1 MKLLLYFLLITLVG
15 RNEGNNYFP
24 HFRKLKSRSTA
35 SVQTAAAQD
44 LVRRL
49 IPDRADEFNIQV
61 DPYLAEGDKDVFTFV
76 TDKAT
81 GKMNITGNAG
91 VVATWGF
98 YHFLKFHCGC
108 HVSWG
113 GQQLNIPKPLP
124 VIEAPGYKMISN
136 DQFRYYE
143 NVCTVSYS
151 FVWYNWTDWE
161 RQIDWMALNGINL
174 PLAFNGQEAI
184 MQRVFTNMNFT
195 QKDLDDFFTGPAF
208 LAWFRMGNIQKWG
221 GPLPQSW
228 INDQLVL
235 QHRILRRMRSLG
247 MVPVLAGFGGHVP
260 ANIKK
265 LYPNVS
271 VSTLTNWS
279 QFKPPYTG
287 TTIINFDDPLFAEVG
302 RRFIEE
308 TIKELGTN
316 HVYATDLFNEMRP
329 KSSNITY
336 LKMSGAAIYKGMVS
350 ADPDAVWVMQG
361 WLFQDSSFWKLPQA
375 KALLTSV
382 PMGRMIVLDLFAEI
396 RPLWQK
402 FDSFFGQPFVWC
414 MLHNYGGTMDL
425 YGDIESVNVGPS
437 KARSYPNSSMIGI
450 GISPEGINQNY
461 VMYEFM
467 LDQGIGPG
475 PKNIAE
481 WISGYAKRRY
491 GVENHYIDKGWQLLR
506 GSVYSCN
513 ETIHDGHGN
522 VVFTGR
528 PHLNMKEAIWYD
540 TENLFYA
547 WDFFIFASNIVNTT
561 LFRYDLVDVTRNC
574 LEIMSQYYYKQI
586 INGYKRKDIMLLTKA
601 SHKLLSL
608 LNDLDTL
615 LASDSHFLLGN
626 WLEAA
631 KRLGYTD
638 QEKKLYEYNA
648 RNQITL
654 WGPNGEIAD
663 YASKQWAGLIK
674 HYYYPRWN
682 IFTKMLLNSLYTGI
696 PYSQEDFDYKVFY
709 EVEQPFTFDISIFP
723 TQPEGDTIYLAQ
735 EMFWKYRDVA
745 NLIFSKELPVYSNR
759 INKWKNLVNT
769 F

>member
-1 MKLLLYFLLITLVG
+1 MKLLLYFLIITLVG
-15 RNEGNNYFP
+15 RNEGNNHFP
-24 HFRKLKSRSTA
+24 HFRKLKSRATA

-44 LVRRL
+44 VVRRL
-49 IPDRADEFNIQV
+49 IPDRAEEFNIQV
-61 DPYLAEGDKDVFTFV
+61 DPQLAEGDKDVFTLV
-76 TDKAT
+76 TDKVT
-81 GKMNITGNAG
+81 GKINITGNAG

-124 VIEAPGYKMISN
+124 VIEAPGHRMVSN

-247 MVPVLAGFGGHVP
+247 MIPVLAGFGGHVP

-265 LYPNVS
+265 LYPNVN

-279 QFKPPYTG
+279 QFKPPYSG

-402 FDSFFGQPFVWC
+402 YDSFFGQPFVWC

-437 KARSYPNSSMIGI
+437 TARSYPNSSMIGI

-491 GVENHYIDKGWQLLR
+491 GVENRYIDIGWQLLR
-506 GSVYSCN
+506 GTVYSCN
-513 ETIHDGHGN
+513 KTIHDAHGN

-528 PHLNMKEAIWYD
+528 PHLNMKEAVS
-540 TENLFYA
+540 F
-547 WDFFIFASNIVNTT
+547 
-561 LFRYDLVDVTRNC
+561 VTN
-574 LEIMSQYYYKQI
+574 
-586 INGYKRKDIMLLTKA
+586 
-601 SHKLLSL
+601 
-608 LNDLDTL
+608 
-615 LASDSHFLLGN
+615 HF
-626 WLEAA
+626 
-631 KRLGYTD
+631 
-638 QEKKLYEYNA
+638 
-648 RNQITL
+648 
-654 WGPNGEIAD
+654 
-663 YASKQWAGLIK
+663 
-674 HYYYPRWN
+674 
-682 IFTKMLLNSLYTGI
+682 
-696 PYSQEDFDYKVFY
+696 
-709 EVEQPFTFDISIFP
+709 
-723 TQPEGDTIYLAQ
+723 
-735 EMFWKYRDVA
+735 
-745 NLIFSKELPVYSNR
+745 
-759 INKWKNLVNT
+759 
-769 F
+769 

>member
-1 MKLLLYFLLITLVG
+1 MKLLLYFLIITLVG
-15 RNEGNNYFP
+15 RNEGNNHFP
-24 HFRKLKSRSTA
+24 HFRKLKSRATA

-44 LVRRL
+44 VVRRL
-49 IPDRADEFNIQV
+49 IPDRAEEFNIQV
-61 DPYLAEGDKDVFTFV
+61 DPQLAEGDKDVFTLV
-76 TDKAT
+76 TDKVT
-81 GKMNITGNAG
+81 GKINITGNAG

-124 VIEAPGYKMISN
+124 VIEAPGHRMVSN

-247 MVPVLAGFGGHVP
+247 MIPVLAGFGGHVP

-265 LYPNVS
+265 LYPNVN

-279 QFKPPYTG
+279 QFKPPYSG

-402 FDSFFGQPFVWC
+402 YDSFFGQPFVWC

-437 KARSYPNSSMIGI
+437 TARSYPNSSMIGI

-491 GVENHYIDKGWQLLR
+491 GVENRYIDIGWQLLR
-506 GSVYSCN
+506 GTVYSCN
-513 ETIHDGHGN
+513 KTIHDAHGN

-540 TENLFYA
+540 TEKLFYA
-547 WDFFIFASNIVNTT
+547 WDYFIYASKVVNTT

-574 LEIMSQYYYKQI
+574 LEILSSYYYKQI
-586 INGYKRKDIMLLTKA
+586 INGYKMKDIMLLMKA
-601 SHKLLSL
+601 SDKLLSL

-674 HYYYPRWN
+674 HYYSPRWG
-682 IFTKMLLNSLYTGI
+682 IFTKMLLNSLHTGI
-696 PYSQEDFDYKVFY
+696 PYSQRDFDYKVFY

-735 EMFWKYRDVA
+735 EMFWKYRDVT
-745 NLIFSKELPVYSNR
+745 NFIFSKNLPVYPNR